1 MCHIDN
7 LLKNCFE
14 AATLKKTNM
23 VEEAAVSGAAIIAHH
38 VAKGTLMFSS
48 TLLIFLC
55 LDVFARSRAL

>member
-7 LLKNCFE
+7 LLKNRFE

-38 VAKGTLMFSS
+38 VAKGTLVLLS
-48 TLLIFLC
+48 TF
-55 LDVFARSRAL
+55 F